1 MASVGSAVRTVITS
15 ANIAGINGVF
25 RDIAPD
31 ATALPFITFVSDLGR
46 APVLSGDGS
55 VLARTQEMQV
65 DLWQS
70 HESENVTL
78 IESLLAALDSATL
91 TGADKTIF
99 NCRVIDIARDVQAD
113 IDICHHSLSL
123 DVTHTN

>member
-70 HESENVTL
+70 HESE
-78 IESLLAALDSATL
+78 
-91 TGADKTIF
+91 
-99 NCRVIDIARDVQAD
+99 
-113 IDICHHSLSL
+113 
-123 DVTHTN
+123 